1 MNTNNEKQKRLLMQL
16 KTCTDNIDIH
26 GLLSMFSD
34 APPLAAAEYLMAFD
48 FAASSPFV
56 YDCISH
62 TALSS
67 ARRVQYVVR
76 VIYTHTQTRTK
87 PTEL

>member
-1 MNTNNEKQKRLLMQL
+1 MMQL
-16 KTCTDNIDIH
+16 KSYTDDIDIH

-48 FAASSPFV
+48 FVASSPFV

-76 VIYTHTQTRTK
+76 VIYTHANTNKAYRALRNFF
-87 PTEL
+87 E